1 VTSQAFTIKILRRLN
16 KLKYLIFL
24 GAFGVAVLMYFYA
37 KKIPAIFSVRSTVFP
52 LTPGPDKNSTT
63 SKISE
68 LIGAGGGSKSL
79 TEEANVN
86 IEEVA
91 KSKKTREAVAGE
103 ILPNH
108 NNKRVAEVLIDEYNL
123 RKRFYAPRLERPK
136 TEKELTAIGANLL
149 KNAYLVKFNKNSLL
163 EVTFSSTN
171 KDIITPISY
180 ILINKISQFYIELK
194 VEKAQFDFEFTER
207 KVDSLEKL
215 LKGFDKKQIEYNN
228 TNLFVR
234 PSKLKYSIPKENL
247 ENEKMLVL
255 AQKNGAA
262 SNREEALWRKQKV
275 TPIIKILDTPEPP
288 FDVNKPS
295 KIIYAFVGFFVGLIL
310 FSLLFV
316 SGIIYSFAN
325 NQINTII
332 SEKLTAPDVDAK

>member
-1 VTSQAFTIKILRRLN
+1 MTSQAFTLKIFRRLN

-24 GAFGVAVLMYFYA
+24 GAIGIAILMYFYA
-37 KKIPAIFSVRSTVFP
+37 KKIPAVYSVRSTVFP
-52 LTPGPDKNSTT
+52 LTSGPDKNSTT

-91 KSKKTREAVAGE
+91 RSKKTREAVAGE
-103 ILPNH
+103 ILPNYS
-108 NNKRVAEVLIDEYNL
+108 NKLVADALIDEYN
-123 RKRFYAPRLERPK
+123 KHKKFYEPSVERPK
-136 TEKELTAIGANLL
+136 TETELRAVGAELL

-180 ILINKISQFYIELK
+180 ILINKISQFYTELK
-194 VEKAQFDFEFTER
+194 VEKAQFDFDFTQR

-215 LKGFDKKQIEYNN
+215 LSSFDKKQIEYNN
-228 TNLFVR
+228 TTLFVR

-247 ENEKMLVL
+247 ENDRLQVL

-262 SNREEALWRKQKV
+262 SNREEALWRIQKV
-275 TPIIKILDTPEPP
+275 TPIIKILDKPEPP
-288 FDVNKPS
+288 FDVNKPT
-295 KIIYAFVGFFVGLIL
+295 KLIYAIIGFFVGAIL
-310 FSLLFV
+310 FSFLFV
-316 SGIIYSFAN
+316 AGIVFSFAN
-325 NQINTII
+325 KQMNTAI
-332 SEKLTAPDVDAK
+332 SEKLKEPIVESK